1 MASSMKPYFYGILPS
16 HIYKNMASSF
26 HQFFKKNTVLMVKGD
41 KINPVLQIRLEVEVI
56 KIYFLIETHK
66 QISM

>member
-1 MASSMKPYFYGILPS
+1 
-16 HIYKNMASSF
+16 
-26 HQFFKKNTVLMVKGD
+26 MVKGD
-41 KINPVLQIRLEVEVI
+41 KINPVLQRRLEVEVI